1 MLINFEI
8 KFRLMK
14 KTKIKQHKKKSIKD
28 SKSKIGKIR
37 GKEENINIVELQ
49 WRDEQKHSRYLNQK

>member
-1 MLINFEI
+1 
-8 KFRLMK
+8 MK

-49 WRDEQKHSRYLNQK
+49 WRDEERYSRYLNQK